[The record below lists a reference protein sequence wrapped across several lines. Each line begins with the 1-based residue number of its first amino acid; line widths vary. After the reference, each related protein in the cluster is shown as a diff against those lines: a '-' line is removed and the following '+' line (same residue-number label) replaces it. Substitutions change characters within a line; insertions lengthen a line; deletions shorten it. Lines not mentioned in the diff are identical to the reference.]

1 MLTFQHLGI
10 QYVNKALLQLIQST
24 LPSLSPEN
32 TPEGFDM
39 FALYGNEQNP
49 QAQRLAKLFADNA
62 EAIKQAAL
70 GNTKV

>member
-1 MLTFQHLGI
+1 M
-10 QYVNKALLQLIQST
+10 NEALLQLIKSQY
-24 LPSLSPEN
+24 PSLAPDN

-39 FALYGNEQNP
+39 FALYGNENNP

-62 EAIKQAAL
+62 EAINQAAL